1 MPVYV
6 KLHDKENFED
16 RIKSMGH
23 ELESYPGQYGQIKCD
38 SDFQKQKKAS
48 VREMTLKKRNNSY
61 LFLNEF
67 LLEQWVHRWQ
77 QWVNNPRAN
86 VM

>member
-6 KLHDKENFED
+6 KLHDKNFED
-16 RIKSMGH
+16 RIKFMGH
-23 ELESYPGQYGQIKCD
+23 ELESYPGQYGQIKSD

-67 LLEQWVHRWQ
+67 LLEQLVHRWQ
-77 QWVNNPRAN
+77 QWVNNPPAH

>member
-23 ELESYPGQYGQIKCD
+23 ELESYPGQYG
-38 SDFQKQKKAS
+38 
-48 VREMTLKKRNNSY
+48 
-61 LFLNEF
+61 
-67 LLEQWVHRWQ
+67 
-77 QWVNNPRAN
+77 
-86 VM
+86 